1 MSSFG
6 CGTRSTAT
14 ASAWTASSAD
24 WSRCLPDPR
33 DALEAIGI
41 LPDDEIDLAGAALAL
56 ARIDAP
62 DADARAVERHLSG
75 IARSAAGARAGTGEL
90 GAQAELLARL
100 LAGRLGYRGD
110 AETYDDL
117 ANANLIR
124 VVERRRGLP
133 VALGILWLH
142 AAHAAGWQAAGVN
155 LPGHFMVALHRPG
168 AGPLVIDPFRGGAIA
183 DVSDLPRAA
192 LAPMPRRDVLLRLQ
206 NNIRL
211 RRLHAGDLAGS
222 VACARDML
230 RFAPRALTLWMEAAA
245 LHQQLDDIGS
255 ALECYARAAALDET
269 GLAGQQARMA
279 IAQLR
284 ARLH

>member
-1 MSSFG
+1 VG
-6 CGTRSTAT
+6 V
-14 ASAWTASSAD
+14 
-24 WSRCLPDPR
+24 
-33 DALEAIGI
+33 LE
-41 LPDDEIDLAGAALAL
+41 DEEIDLAGTALLL

-62 DADARAVERHLSG
+62 DANATAVEDHLTSIARA
-75 IARSAAGARAGTGEL
+75 AAANHVAADDLYG
-90 GAQAELLARL
+90 QADFLARL

-110 AETYDDL
+110 SETYEDL

-142 AAHAAGWQAAGVN
+142 AAHAAGWDAVGVN
-155 LPGHFMVALHRPG
+155 LPGHFVVALRAPRVATLVLDAFREGVVVETVPRG
-168 AGPLVIDPFRGGAIA
+168 ALV
-183 DVSDLPRAA
+183 
-192 LAPMPRRDVLLRLQ
+192 PMRRREVLLRLQ

-211 RRLHAGDLAGS
+211 RRLHADDVAGA

-230 RFAPRALTLWMEAAA
+230 RIAPDSVQLWMDAAA
-245 LHQQLDDIGS
+245 LHRRLGDIGA
-255 ALECYARAAALDET
+255 ALECYARVTDLGGDGE
-269 GLAGQQARMA
+269 AGRQARAA